1 MILKFDREKLETIL
15 CDFSRITGI
24 SIAFVDSE
32 LDYVAS
38 SDGKGTRF
46 CRLLQASDNSYHCR
60 CSDESILQRCKD
72 SGKLEIHV
80 CHAGFSDA
88 AIPIVS
94 GGEVIAYIILGRM
107 GSGISFEECMAKLPW
122 YSGDREELKKEF
134 SQTCSFNEEGIR
146 SIANVAVAVASYILN
161 DGVVKPQY
169 NIVAERAAELISENL
184 QKDIT
189 VGYICKSLGVS
200 KNLLYDTFKAAFG
213 CTVKEYVNN
222 KRISRAVKML
232 CETDMQISE
241 IADSVGISNHTYF
254 SRLMTERLGMSPV
267 KYRKT
272 LLLRET

>member
-1 MILKFDREKLETIL
+1 MIFRFDRDKLEKIL
-15 CDFSRITGI
+15 CDFSRITGV

-32 LDYVAS
+32 LDFVAS

-46 CRLLQASDNSYHCR
+46 CRLLQANDNSYHCR
-60 CSDESILQRCKD
+60 CSDENILQKCKN
-72 SGKLEIHV
+72 SRKLEIHV

-94 GGEVIAYIILGRM
+94 DGEVCAYIILGRM
-107 GSGISFEECMAKLPW
+107 GSGMSWEECLEKIPW

-134 SQTCSFNEEGIR
+134 AQTAAFDESGIC

-169 NIVAERAAELISENL
+169 NIVAERAAKLISENL

-200 KNLLYDTFKAAFG
+200 KNLLYDNFKSAFG

-222 KRISRAVKML
+222 KRITRAIKLL
-232 CETDMQISE
+232 CETDMQMSE
-241 IADSVGISNHTYF
+241 ISDTVGISNHTYF
-254 SRLMTERLGMSPV
+254 SRLMSERLGMSPV
-267 KYRKT
+267 KYRKS
-272 LLLRET
+272 LRSGEM